1 MAINFR
7 GRGNFFR
14 KSEAADKKYA
24 IFFIVIPRDFMLSR
38 GNRNPRKVHGQGL
51 TLAAGTWGWKYI
63 LKGGMGQGV
72 PIFRLLAK
80 AVRD

>member
-1 MAINFR
+1 
-7 GRGNFFR
+7 
-14 KSEAADKKYA
+14 
-24 IFFIVIPRDFMLSR
+24 MLSR
-38 GNRNPRKVHGQGL
+38 GNRNPRKVHAQGL

-72 PIFRLLAK
+72 PIFRILAM